1 MGLGC
6 SAACIRLDPGPLAVH
21 RARQRD
27 ARRIEQMKLT
37 RAAAAELKGENV
49 EVVGYAEK
57 AVDAAAGLP
66 AGWAAAVD
74 GDGDTYYVRSQPHH
88 LPHCCHSLPELDPG
102 SSRCA
107 VEQGDGRDTVGGPS
121 VSSPSRCA
129 FPAFSPPGA
138 AVRTDYSRR

>member
-1 MGLGC
+1 
-6 SAACIRLDPGPLAVH
+6 
-21 RARQRD
+21 
-27 ARRIEQMKLT
+27 MKLT